1 METPPTLKNPYVRL
15 HRDPSLDK
23 FPLPPPPTPINLIPK
38 YCFICGG
45 HSSFFDAG
53 DILLSSGDLERV
65 SYFKRVLIS
74 SRPFRATL
82 SPRKYNN
89 FMSNTS
95 TCEDCFALVR
105 DIWRM
110 HRRIISAQKELH
122 GLVEKGRGRFIQA
135 EKKVKRKFGRIESFH
150 SPNSS
155 PNNSEEEGIKS
166 EIFYDQ
172 EEDNDFECVLFPK
185 ENSQESSQEPD
196 GTIQPQICET
206 IRDDNYSPSASS
218 SSDEE
223 QEDSQSLNN
232 SSDDDDEGSH
242 FTSCSDE
249 EYEGGTTR
257 AKNPRKKSLHKR
269 KRSRGKYLYSSCGK
283 ELQSRK
289 ALVAHELR
297 ACHVPVEEIGGLGD
311 FKLHECATCGDK
323 FLDQKDLTRHH
334 LTHSTLKSVTCPKCG
349 RSFKHPANLAT
360 HQKLSCHAVQID
372 VDVRKQLVERDVLQR
387 FPSAPKLAAHLKNEH
402 TGGNKAVEKFAI
414 CEICGASIS
423 AKRASNM
430 REHVSRVHLKVARS
444 TCDKCGK
451 GFFNKRELASHLKVG
466 CDKKGT
472 RKRKRK
478 RPLPRVEDD
487 GVEMNAE

>member
-323 FLDQKDLTRHH
+323 FLDQKDLTR
-334 LTHSTLKSVTCPKCG
+334 
-349 RSFKHPANLAT
+349 
-360 HQKLSCHAVQID
+360 
-372 VDVRKQLVERDVLQR
+372 